1 MKFSSPLPS
10 LIDEHGRVLLL
21 LLALIIAFQLIGGRG
36 DVVHFLLLLHVPLVV
51 VDVNDE
57 VAALEADRLHPEHA
71 VVVELVPEAGV
82 SRGRAEEVRAG
93 EVLGEVVAAEEAL
106 LAEVAAVAAALVV
119 VHLRHVDLHLLRV
132 RRLVGAVLERA
143 RLLAVL
149 RPEVHLSIES
159 DMLHCTVDFC

>member
-1 MKFSSPLPS
+1 M
-10 LIDEHGRVLLL
+10 
-21 LLALIIAFQLIGGRG
+21 
-36 DVVHFLLLLHVPLVV
+36 
-51 VDVNDE
+51 
-57 VAALEADRLHPEHA
+57 
-71 VVVELVPEAGV
+71 
-82 SRGRAEEVRAG
+82 SRGRAEEVCAG

-149 RPEVHLSIES
+149 RPEVHLSMES
-159 DMLHCTVDFC
+159 DMLHC